1 MENQYNYYNSEG
13 VNGNYQY
20 GGYDAGPQPEPEKPE
35 KKKKTGKGVP
45 KAVAIGGLAILFG
58 VVSSA
63 VFLTSNVVGT
73 RLLGLNTTSTASSG
87 SSMRLSS
94 APWIALPAFSLR

>member
-13 VNGNYQY
+13 MNGNYQY

-45 KAVAIGGLAILFG
+45 KAVTIGGLAILF
-58 VVSSA
+58 
-63 VFLTSNVVGT
+63 
-73 RLLGLNTTSTASSG
+73 
-87 SSMRLSS
+87 
-94 APWIALPAFSLR
+94 

>member
-13 VNGNYQY
+13 MNGNYQY

-45 KAVAIGGLAILFG
+45 KAVAIGGLAHFVRSCVKRRIPDFQTLLEPD
-58 VVSSA
+58 
-63 VFLTSNVVGT
+63 FL
-73 RLLGLNTTSTASSG
+73 A
-87 SSMRLSS
+87 
-94 APWIALPAFSLR
+94 